1 MTTYEKLRHLV
12 IGAPLDPLSQS
23 TRQHIALAAFLAWVG
38 LGADGLSSSAYGPE
52 EAFRALGAHTHL
64 GLYMALATAATVFI
78 ISLAYNQVIELF
90 PTGGGGYRVATS
102 LIGPRAG
109 LVSGAALIVD
119 YVLTISISVASGVDA
134 LFSLLPASAGA
145 FKLGTEL
152 GLVAL
157 LLVLNLRGMKE
168 SIRILLPIFLG
179 FFITHAF
186 LISYGILGHSQGL
199 ALVVPDAL
207 AETKQLAHDIGWA
220 AALSLFLRAYSLGGG
235 TYTGIEAVSNNVH
248 TLREPRVRTGKL
260 TMFYMAASL
269 AFTAGGIILLYLLW
283 HAQPVEG
290 QTLNAVVFGTIIDS
304 FGLPSTFN
312 QPALLVVLVTEAG
325 LLFVAAN
332 TGFLGGP
339 QVLSNMAG
347 DSWLPHQFRHL
358 STRLVTQNGILIMGL
373 AALVILLWSR
383 GSVDL
388 LVVLYSINV
397 FLTFTLSLLGLC
409 IYWWRARATDWRWL
423 HRFAFS
429 ALGLCVTAGILGIT
443 TIEKFGEGGWVT
455 VVITSLVIGICFA
468 IHRHYD
474 WVKARLKEVDE
485 VFSAAQCPKCGNP
498 PKLDPEAPT
507 AVFMVGSSRG
517 GGIHTLLWVQRLFP
531 NHFKNFIFISA
542 KAVDAQ
548 SYGGAEQIAGLKA
561 ALDRALSFYVDYS
574 HANGLA
580 ATARFSLG
588 TDRVEELVKLAEET
602 QREYANCVFFTS
614 KLVFRNENW
623 VTRLLHNQTALA
635 LQRRLHLNGM
645 QMVIMPMQL

>member
-1 MTTYEKLRHLV
+1 MTRYEKLRDLV
-12 IGAPLDPLSQS
+12 IGAPLDPLSQK

-64 GLYMALATAATVFI
+64 GLFMAIATAATVFI

-119 YVLTISISVASGVDA
+119 YVLTIAISVASGVDA
-134 LFSLLPASAGA
+134 LFSLLPASASV

-152 GLVAL
+152 SLVAV
-157 LLVLNLRGMKE
+157 LLVMNLRGMKE
-168 SIRILLPIFLG
+168 SIKILLPVFLG
-179 FFITHAF
+179 FFITHTF
-186 LISYGILGHSQGL
+186 LIAYGILGHTEGL
-199 ALVVPDAL
+199 PRVVPDAIEDTRKL
-207 AETKQLAHDIGWA
+207 AYDIGWV

-235 TYTGIEAVSNNVH
+235 TYTGIEAVSNNVQ

-283 HAQPVEG
+283 RVQPVEG
-290 QTLNAVVFGTIIDS
+290 QTLNAVVFGKIIDS
-304 FGLPSTFN
+304 FGMTGGLSHT
-312 QPALLVVLVTEAG
+312 ALLLVLVFEAG

-339 QVLSNMAG
+339 QVLSNMAA

-358 STRLVTQNGILIMGL
+358 STRLVTQNGIVIMGL
-373 AALVILLWSR
+373 AALVIVLWSR

-409 IYWWRARATDWRWL
+409 IYWWRARGKDWRWV
-423 HRFAFS
+423 HRLAFS
-429 ALGLCVTAGILGIT
+429 GLGLAVTSGILGVT
-443 TIEKFGEGGWVT
+443 VIEKFGEGGWVT
-455 VVITSLVIGICFA
+455 VVITSLVIAVCLA

-485 VFSAAQCPKCGNP
+485 IFSAASCPKCENP
-498 PKLDPEAPT
+498 PPLDPDAPT
-507 AVFMVGSSRG
+507 AVFMIGSSRG
-517 GGIHTLLWVQRLFP
+517 GGIHTVLWVQRLFP
-531 NHFKNFIFISA
+531 HHFKNFIFISA

-548 SYGGAEQIAGLKA
+548 SYGGAEQIDRLRT
-561 ALDRALSFYVDYS
+561 ALDRALSFYVDYC

-588 TDRVEELVKLAEET
+588 TDRVDELTKLAEGV
-602 QREYANCVFFTS
+602 QKEYSNSVFFTS

-645 QMVIMPMQL
+645 QMVILPMQL

>member
-1 MTTYEKLRHLV
+1 MTAYEKLRQLV
-12 IGAPLDPLSQS
+12 IGAPLDPLSQK

-52 EAFRALGAHTHL
+52 EAFRALGVHTHL
-64 GLYMALATAATVFI
+64 GLFMAVATAATVFI

-109 LVSGAALIVD
+109 LISGAGLIVD
-119 YVLTISISVASGVDA
+119 YVLTIAISVASGVDA
-134 LFSLLPASAGA
+134 LFSLLPAAAGV
-145 FKLGTEL
+145 FKLWTEL
-152 GLVAL
+152 GLVTL
-157 LLVLNLRGMKE
+157 LLVMNLRGMRE
-168 SIRILLPIFLG
+168 SITILLPIFLG
-179 FFITHAF
+179 FFITHVL
-186 LISYGILGHSQGL
+186 LITYGILGHSQGL
-199 ALVVPDAL
+199 TVVIPDAV
-207 AETKQLAHDIGWA
+207 EDTRKLAHDIGWVA
-220 AALSLFLRAYSLGGG
+220 AVSLFLRAYSLGGG
-235 TYTGIEAVSNNVH
+235 TYTGIEAVSNNVQ
-248 TLREPRVRTGKL
+248 TLREPRVHTGKL

-283 HAQPVEG
+283 KAQPVEG
-290 QTLNAVVFGTIIDS
+290 QTLNAVVFGSIIDS
-304 FGLPSTFN
+304 LGLNTALSHA
-312 QPALLVVLVTEAG
+312 ALLVVLVFEAG

-358 STRLVTQNGILIMGL
+358 SARLVTQNGIVIMGL
-373 AALVILLWSR
+373 AALVIVLWSR

-409 IYWWRARATDWRWL
+409 IYWWRARGRDWRWV
-423 HRFAFS
+423 HRLAFS
-429 ALGLCVTAGILGIT
+429 GLGLAVTSGILAVT
-443 TIEKFGEGGWVT
+443 VIEKFGEGGWVT
-455 VVITSLVIGICFA
+455 VLITSLVITLCLA

-474 WVKARLKEVDE
+474 WVNDRLKEVDQ
-485 VFSAAQCPKCGNP
+485 VFSAAPCPKCEDP
-498 PKLDPEAPT
+498 PALDPDAPT
-507 AVFMVGSSRG
+507 AVFVVGSSRG

-531 NHFKNFIFISA
+531 NHFRNFIFISA

-548 SYGGAEQIAGLKA
+548 SYGGGEQSDRLRA
-561 ALDRALSFYVDYS
+561 ALEGALAFYVNYC

-588 TDRVEELVKLAEET
+588 TDRIDELVKLAEGV
-602 QREYANCVFFTS
+602 QKDFSNCVFFAS

-623 VTRLLHNQTALA
+623 ATRLLHNQTALV

-645 QMVIMPMQL
+645 QMFILPMQL

>member
-1 MTTYEKLRHLV
+1 MTSYEKLRRLV
-12 IGAPLDPLSQS
+12 IGAPLDPLSQR
-23 TRQHIALAAFLAWVG
+23 TRQHIALVAFLAWVG

-52 EAFRALGAHTHL
+52 QAFRALGAHTHL
-64 GLYMALATAATVFI
+64 GLFMAIATAATVFI

-109 LVSGAALIVD
+109 LVSGAGLIVD
-119 YVLTISISVASGVDA
+119 YVLTIAISVASGVDA
-134 LFSLLPASAGA
+134 LFSLLPPGA
-145 FKLGTEL
+145 AVFKLPTEL
-152 GLVAL
+152 SLVAV
-157 LLVLNLRGMKE
+157 LLVLNLRGMRE
-168 SIRILLPIFLG
+168 SITILLPIFLG
-179 FFITHAF
+179 FFITHTL
-186 LISYGILGHSQGL
+186 LIAYGILGHSQGL
-199 ALVVPDAL
+199 IQVVPDAV
-207 AETKQLAHDIGWA
+207 EDTRRLAHDIGWVA
-220 AALSLFLRAYSLGGG
+220 AVSLFLRAYSLGGG
-235 TYTGIEAVSNNVH
+235 TYTGIEAVSNNVQ

-260 TMFYMAASL
+260 TMFYMATSL

-283 HAQPVEG
+283 KAQPVEG
-290 QTLNAVVFGTIIDS
+290 QTLNAVVFGRIIDS
-304 FGLPSTFN
+304 VGLSAGVS
-312 QPALLVVLVTEAG
+312 QSALLVVLVFEAG

-339 QVLSNMAG
+339 QVLSNMAA

-358 STRLVTQNGILIMGL
+358 STRLVTQNGIVIMGL
-373 AALVILLWSR
+373 AALIIVLWSR

-409 IYWWRARATDWRWL
+409 IYWWRARGKDWRWA
-423 HRFAFS
+423 HRLAFS
-429 ALGLCVTAGILGIT
+429 GLGLAVTSGILGVT
-443 TIEKFGEGGWVT
+443 LIEKFGEGGWVT
-455 VVITSLVIGICFA
+455 VLITSLVIALCLA

-485 VFSAAQCPKCGNP
+485 IFSAAPCPKCENP
-498 PKLDPEAPT
+498 PPLDPDAPT
-507 AVFMVGSSRG
+507 AVFIVGSSRG

-548 SYGGAEQIAGLKA
+548 SYGGGEQSDRLRE
-561 ALDRALSFYVDYS
+561 ALEGALTFYVDYC

-580 ATARFSLG
+580 ASARLSLG
-588 TDRVEELVKLAEET
+588 TDRIDELAKLAEGVQKEFS
-602 QREYANCVFFTS
+602 NCVFFTS
-614 KLVFRNENW
+614 KLVLRNENW
-623 VTRLLHNQTALA
+623 ATRLLHNQTALA

-645 QMVIMPMQL
+645 QMFILPMQL

>member
-12 IGAPLDPLSQS
+12 IGKPLDPFSAT

-52 EAFRALGAHTHL
+52 EAFKALGGHTHL
-64 GLYMALATAATVFI
+64 GLFMALATAATVFI

-102 LIGPRAG
+102 LLGSRAG

-119 YVLTISISVASGVDA
+119 YVLTIAISIASGVDA
-134 LFSLLPASAGA
+134 LFSLLPANLSAL
-145 FKLGTEL
+145 KLGTEL
-152 GLVAL
+152 ALVTV

-168 SIRILLPIFLG
+168 SIRVLLPIFVG
-179 FFITHAF
+179 FFIAHTI
-186 LISYGILGHSQGL
+186 LITYGIFGHSQGL
-199 ALVVPDAL
+199 SLVIPDAL
-207 AETKQLAHDIGWA
+207 GESRTLVRDIGWV

-235 TYTGIEAVSNNVH
+235 TYTGIEAVSNNVQ
-248 TLREPRVRTGKL
+248 TLREPVVRTGKL

-269 AFTAGGIILLYLLW
+269 AFTASGIILLYLLW
-283 HAQPVEG
+283 NATPVEG
-290 QTLNAVVFGTIIDS
+290 QTLNAVVFGSILGS
-304 FGLPSTFN
+304 MGLSEGASRA
-312 QPALLVVLVTEAG
+312 ALTVVLVTEAG

-339 QVLSNMAG
+339 RVLSNMAA

-358 STRLVTQNGILIMGL
+358 STRLVTQNGIVIMGI
-373 AALVILLWSR
+373 AALLIVLWSR

-397 FLTFTLSLLGLC
+397 FLTFTLSLVGLC
-409 IYWWRARATDWRWL
+409 VYWWRARTTDWRWL
-423 HRFAFS
+423 HRLVFS
-429 ALGLCVTAGILGIT
+429 AIGLALTAGILAVT
-443 TIEKFGEGGWVT
+443 VVEKFEEGGWVT
-455 VVITSLVIGICFA
+455 VLITSLVIALCLA

-485 VFSAAQCPKCGNP
+485 IFSAAPCPRAEQP
-498 PKLDPEAPT
+498 PPLDLRKPT

-517 GGIHTLLWVQRLFP
+517 GGLHTVLWVQRLFA
-531 NHFKNFIFISA
+531 NHFHNFIFISA

-548 SYGGAEQIAGLKA
+548 SYGGAEEIEKLRT
-561 ALDRALSFYVDYS
+561 ALDRSLSFYVNYC

-588 TDRVEELVKLAEET
+588 TDRVDELVKLAEEI
-602 QREYANCVFFTS
+602 QREYSNCVFFTS
-614 KLVFRNENW
+614 KLVFRSENW

-635 LQRRLHLNGM
+635 LQRRLHLSGM
-645 QMVIMPMQL
+645 QMVILPMQL

>member
-12 IGAPLDPLSQS
+12 IGKPLDPFSAS

-52 EAFRALGAHTHL
+52 EAFKALGAHTHL

-90 PTGGGGYRVATS
+90 PTGGGGYRVATQ

-109 LVSGAALIVD
+109 LVSGAALMVD
-119 YVLTISISVASGVDA
+119 YVLTIAISIASGVDA
-134 LFSLLPASAGA
+134 LFSLLPTALTG

-152 GLVAL
+152 VLTAA

-168 SIRILLPIFLG
+168 SIRVLLPIFLG
-179 FFITHAF
+179 FFLSHVV
-186 LISYGILGHSQGL
+186 LIAYGILGHAQGL
-199 ALVVPDAL
+199 SSVVP
-207 AETKQLAHDIGWA
+207 ETLNETSGLVHDIGWA
-220 AALSLFLRAYSLGGG
+220 ATASLFLRAYSLGGG
-235 TYTGIEAVSNNVH
+235 TYTGIEAVSNNVQ

-283 HAQPVEG
+283 RAQPVEG
-290 QTLNAVVFGTIIDS
+290 QTLNAVVFGKIIES
-304 FGLPSTFN
+304 FGMSAGANHTTLI
-312 QPALLVVLVTEAG
+312 LVLIFEAG

-339 QVLSNMAG
+339 RVLSNMAA

-358 STRLVTQNGILIMGL
+358 ATRLVTQNGIVIMGL

-397 FLTFTLSLLGLC
+397 FLTFSLSLLGLT
-409 IYWWRARATDWRWL
+409 IYWWGARERDRRWWYRIVL
-423 HRFAFS
+423 S
-429 ALGLCVTAGILGIT
+429 ALGLAVTGGILAVT
-443 TIEKFGEGGWVT
+443 VIEKFEEGGWVT
-455 VVITSLVIGICFA
+455 VIITSLVIALCLA

-474 WVKARLKEVDE
+474 VVKARLKEVDE
-485 VFSAAQCPKCGNP
+485 IFTAAQCAKSPHP
-498 PKLDPEAPT
+498 PPLQRDAPA

-548 SYGGAEQIAGLKA
+548 SYGGTEQIDRLRT
-561 ALDRALSFYVDYS
+561 ALDRALGFYVDYC

-588 TDRVEELVKLAEET
+588 TDRVDELMKLAEGI
-602 QREYANCVFFTS
+602 QKEYSNCVFFTS

-645 QMVIMPMQL
+645 QMVILPMQL